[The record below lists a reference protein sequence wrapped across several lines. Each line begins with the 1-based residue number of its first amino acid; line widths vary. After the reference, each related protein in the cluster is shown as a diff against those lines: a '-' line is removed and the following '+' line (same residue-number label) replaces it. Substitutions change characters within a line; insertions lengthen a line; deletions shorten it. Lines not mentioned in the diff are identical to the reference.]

1 MQDILLKIKEDFRA
15 ELTGNILPFWM
26 EEMTDAVHGGFYG
39 RRKGTG
45 ALDPEATKGAILNA
59 RILWT
64 FSSAALHLKE
74 DRYRFYAERAKEY
87 IFQHFFDA
95 EFGGTYWLLHADGS
109 PSDIKK
115 QIYSQ
120 AFFIYALVEYYRLTG
135 DPECL
140 NKAKELFRLIEL
152 HSFDSVQNGYL
163 EAFDRSWGLL
173 IDLRLSEKD
182 ANEKK
187 TMNTHLHIL
196 EAYTNLYRV
205 WKDDGLKIQLKN
217 LIELFLERI
226 INKETHHLNL
236 FFDEDWTC
244 KSTMVSYGHDIEAS
258 WLLDEAAVVLG
269 DPELLQIVRQES
281 MRIAEAVREG
291 LQQDG
296 SLINE
301 RDTATG
307 HVDRNHEW
315 WPQAEAVVGFWNAWK
330 ISGDTAWSDRSLK
343 SWTFI
348 QQNLIDL
355 ENGEWY
361 WAVSESGIP
370 DREHDKA
377 GFWKCPYH
385 NSRMCLEMLERLNP

>member
-1 MQDILLKIKEDFRA
+1 MQEALLKIKEELRA

-26 EEMTDAVHGGFYG
+26 EKMTDDARGGFYG
-39 RRKGTG
+39 RRTGTG
-45 ALDPEATKGAILNA
+45 ALVSEAPKGAILNA

-64 FSSAALHLKE
+64 FSSAALHLK
-74 DRYRFYAERAKEY
+74 DHRYRAYAERARDF
-87 IFQHFFDA
+87 IFQYFFDKD
-95 EFGGTYWLLHADGS
+95 FGGTFWMLQADGS
-109 PSDIKK
+109 ASNLKK

-135 DPECL
+135 DPACL

-173 IDLRLSEKD
+173 KDLRLSEKD

-205 WKDDGLKIQLKN
+205 WRDEGLKAQLKN
-217 LIELFLERI
+217 LIGLFLERI
-226 INKETHHLNL
+226 INPQTHHLNL

-269 DPELLQIVRQES
+269 DEELLQSVQAES

-291 LQQDG
+291 LQPDG
-296 SLINE
+296 SLVNE

-315 WPQAEAVVGFWNAWK
+315 WPQAEAMVGFWNAWM
-330 ISGDTAWSDRSLK
+330 ISGDARWTKRALN

-348 QQNLIDL
+348 QQKLIDR
-355 ENGEWY
+355 ENGEWF
-361 WAVSESGIP
+361 WAVFENGMP
-370 DREHDKA
+370 DRDHDKA

-385 NSRMCLEMLERLNP
+385 NSRMCLEMLERMNP

>member
-1 MQDILLKIKEDFRA
+1 MQETLHKIKEELRT

-26 EEMTDAVHGGFYG
+26 EAMTDSVHGGFFG
-39 RRKGTG
+39 RRTGTG
-45 ALDPEATKGAILNA
+45 SLDPDAPKGAILNA

-74 DRYRFYAERAKEY
+74 ERYRVFAEWTKDY
-87 IFQHFFDA
+87 IFKHFFDE
-95 EFGGTYWLLHADGS
+95 EFGGTYWLLHSDGS
-109 PSDIKK
+109 LADTKK

-120 AFFIYALVEYYRLTG
+120 AFFIYALVEYYRLTD

-140 NKAKELFRLIEL
+140 NKAKELFLQIEM
-152 HSFDSVQNGYL
+152 HSFDSAQNGYL
-163 EAFDRSWGLL
+163 EAFDRKWSLL
-173 IDLRLSEKD
+173 KDLRLSDKD

-205 WKDDGLKIQLKN
+205 WKDDGLKTQLKN
-217 LIELFLERI
+217 LIELFLKRI
-226 INKETHHLNL
+226 VNPVTHHLNL

-244 KSTMVSYGHDIEAS
+244 KSTLVSYGHDIEAS

-269 DPELLQIVRQES
+269 DSELLVSVRAES
-281 MRIAEAVREG
+281 MRIAEAALEG

-301 RDTATG
+301 RNTATG
-307 HVDRNHEW
+307 HTDWNRDW
-315 WPQAEAVVGFWNAWK
+315 WPQAEAVVGFWNAWT
-330 ISGDTAWSDRSLK
+330 ISGDAAWSDRSLK

-348 QQNLIDL
+348 QQNLLDP
-355 ENGEWY
+355 ENGEWF
-361 WAVSESGIP
+361 WAVSEKGEP
-370 DREHDKA
+370 DRDHDKA

-385 NSRMCLEMLERLNP
+385 NSRMCLEMLKRL